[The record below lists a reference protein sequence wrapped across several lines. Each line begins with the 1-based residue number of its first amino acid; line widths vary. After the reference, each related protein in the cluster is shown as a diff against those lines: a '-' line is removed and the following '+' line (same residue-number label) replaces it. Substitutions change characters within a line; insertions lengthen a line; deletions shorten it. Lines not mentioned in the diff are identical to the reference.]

1 MIEEN
6 ETEIASSNLPNVIN
20 MSKVKCSILEHGYN
34 AIEMPFYFCNCDI
47 DQKNP
52 ICIECSLICHKGHVL
67 SKIKNNDPTKEKEK
81 VLCECGMKCH
91 QMDENVEKLDVYEP
105 KCYFHEFSINSK
117 INVYYVGPT
126 SKICMF
132 CFNFCNEKDENPFI
146 RTIADSSETVP
157 NCECRNELHHDVKS
171 IYLKINLI
179 FKEKANFENLYPAQI
194 INLIYLSK
202 KTFKNVFISFE
213 RYERKLEKSL
223 NDPKFT
229 FDENIHHSNYFN
241 ILLSIATISSHKN
254 NFRYF
259 SESVKNCFNIDL
271 LYKILEK
278 KFVSDISGHMN
289 FRARFI
295 DCVYRIRVG
304 SDFCLCPDIKISDLE
319 NMSPWQRLIYS
330 SNTNFSSNFNKVYF
344 NDTNN
349 NIIDKLIDGLN
360 SLTKGRFTKLMG
372 FESYFKLT
380 NFLKKFAKFGFFN
393 NNQKLRYCVSVEE
406 FFSKNYDFKK
416 KYVNNESDK
425 MKMRGNIIP

>member
-194 INLIYLSK
+194 INLMYLSK
-202 KTFKNVFISFE
+202 KTFKNVFISFDTKE
-213 RYERKLEKSL
+213 SL
-223 NDPKFT
+223 
-229 FDENIHHSNYFN
+229 
-241 ILLSIATISSHKN
+241 
-254 NFRYF
+254 
-259 SESVKNCFNIDL
+259 
-271 LYKILEK
+271 K
-278 KFVSDISGHMN
+278 KVS
-289 FRARFI
+289 
-295 DCVYRIRVG
+295 
-304 SDFCLCPDIKISDLE
+304 
-319 NMSPWQRLIYS
+319 
-330 SNTNFSSNFNKVYF
+330 T
-344 NDTNN
+344 T
-349 NIIDKLIDGLN
+349 LN
-360 SLTKGRFTKLMG
+360 SLLMKT
-372 FESYFKLT
+372 FIIQTILT
-380 NFLKKFAKFGFFN
+380 SFYPLQLFLVIKTILGIFQKVLKTVSISIFFI
-393 NNQKLRYCVSVEE
+393 RYWKRNLFQISV
-406 FFSKNYDFKK
+406 
-416 KYVNNESDK
+416 VT
-425 MKMRGNIIP
+425 